1 MQENVHRATHRY
13 SHRHTLQGTAYL
25 RSGHGVF
32 QRCNLVDLSETGVG
46 IASSNALG
54 EAPTQIAFRVQG
66 SGPLL
71 FDVKPVWQAKEGGQ
85 HRLGLQLLPTA
96 AAASDN
102 RTLKRWLD
110 ALPLELNPTRRG
122 RRRLWFRR
130 RLKAS

>member
-1 MQENVHRATHRY
+1 MQETTHRATHRF
-13 SHRHTLQGTAYL
+13 SHRHSLQGTAYL

-46 IASSNALG
+46 IASSTPLHA
-54 EAPTQIAFRVQG
+54 APTQIAFRIKG
-66 SGPLL
+66 SAPLL
-71 FDVKPVWQAKEGGQ
+71 FDVKPVWQAKEAGQ
-85 HRLGLQLLPTA
+85 HRVGLQLLPSSG
-96 AAASDN
+96 AASDN
-102 RTLKRWLD
+102 RSLKRWLD